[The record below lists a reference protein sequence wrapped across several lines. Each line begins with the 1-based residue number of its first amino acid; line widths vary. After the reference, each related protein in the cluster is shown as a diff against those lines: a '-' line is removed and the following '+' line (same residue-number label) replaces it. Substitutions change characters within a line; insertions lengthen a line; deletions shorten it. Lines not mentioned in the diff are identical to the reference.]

1 MDTGIIILA
10 AGNSSRMGKPK
21 QLLRYNG
28 QMLLDIAVTAA
39 LNTAFRPIV
48 VVLGA
53 YAEEILGHSRHAAAV
68 YAINPDWEQGMS
80 SSIAF
85 GLQTAL
91 AKNAQL
97 ENIIIMVADQ
107 VYISDSI
114 LNDLVNK
121 SNTVQQNIITCTYAK
136 TTGTP
141 ALFNKK
147 YFGELLTLNGT
158 NGAKGLIK
166 QYIEDVASIPF
177 EMGEIDI
184 DTEKDYN
191 NLINSK

>member
-1 MDTGIIILA
+1 MDTAIIILA

-21 QLLRYNG
+21 QLLPYHG
-28 QMLLDIAVTAA
+28 KTLLDIAISAA
-39 LNTAFRPIV
+39 LDTTFRPVV

-53 YAEEILGHSRHAAAV
+53 YAKEILEIPGDPGV
-68 YAINPDWEQGMS
+68 IYAENQNWEQGMS

-85 GLQTAL
+85 GLRKLL
-91 AKNAQL
+91 AENPSVENA
-97 ENIIIMVADQ
+97 IFTVADQ
-107 VYISDSI
+107 VHISGSI
-114 LNDLVNK
+114 LRELHAK
-121 SNTVQQNIITCTYAK
+121 HQAVQQNIITCSYGQ

-147 YFGELLTLNGT
+147 YFEELCNLNGP
-158 NGAKGLIK
+158 NGAKALIK
-166 QYIEDVASIPF
+166 QYIDDVASIPF
-177 EMGEIDI
+177 EKGEIDI